1 MRFMLALGVRT
12 FVARQRMGVS
22 VVCFNDELRV
32 LLLRHVY
39 HPSVPWGLPGGW
51 LDRGES
57 PAECARRELKE
68 ETGLEAKLGPVLC
81 VGRESSPD
89 HVGISFIACLMSGDL
104 NLSSEIIEAKWF
116 RSDDLPVP
124 LEPFVHKSITV
135 AVRRYSHWLELVEES
150 YD

>member
-1 MRFMLALGVRT
+1 MRFVLALGVRT
-12 FVARQRMGVS
+12 FVPRQRTGVS
-22 VVCFNDELRV
+22 VVCFNDDQRI

-57 PAECARRELKE
+57 PAECARRELRE
-68 ETGLEAKLGPVLC
+68 ETGLEIKLGPVVC

-89 HVGISFIACLMSGDL
+89 HVGISFIARLIPGNL
-104 NLSSEIIEAKWF
+104 QLSSEIIEARWF
-116 RSDDLPVP
+116 RPDDLPAP
-124 LEPFVHKSITV
+124 LQTFAHKSITV